1 MIKNKMISKW
11 LLTNTETLGFIAAF
25 LGTLSLVPQVLKTWN
40 SHSTRD
46 ISLIMYLIISLDSLL
61 WLTYGF
67 VLSLTPLI
75 FQSSITFSCASLMII
90 MKLLWK

>member
-1 MIKNKMISKW
+1 LISKW
-11 LLTNTETLGFIAAF
+11 LLTNIETLGFIAAF
-25 LGTLSLVPQVLKTWN
+25 LGMISLVPQVLKTWN
-40 SHSTRD
+40 SHSARD
-46 ISLIMYLIISLDSLL
+46 ISLIMYLIIGLDSLL

-67 VLSLTPLI
+67 VLSLSPLI